1 MSQSARHGVTVGTVL
16 AETYE
21 ITGLLGEGGMG
32 AVWEAQHRR
41 LHGKKVAIKVL
52 HSFVAGDSESVERF
66 HREAQIASR
75 LGHPNIVS
83 VEDFNALPGGGWY
96 LVLEHLKG
104 ESLNA
109 RLNRGPIPLPQAL
122 SITRQ
127 IASALQAAHSEGIV
141 HRDLKPHNVFLCPSE
156 SHGYATELV
165 KVLDFGISKIQGS
178 DTVKTQTNAILG
190 TPQYMSPEQARG
202 AHREIDHRTD
212 VFALGAIVYEMLTG
226 RPAFLGES
234 IPEVMF
240 KVVYQEPPPLGELVP
255 SLPPSVIAAV
265 EHALAK
271 SRDQRCESASAFVEA
286 LTGDP
291 LITLRGGPATANMP
305 RPGMSPSLAAMA
317 ASRNRVASMSQASSP
332 EAFAATMATGD
343 AAQPVPDPL
352 AATLP
357 PPGASAGPAFAGSTM
372 PQISRGPDAYSPA
385 ETGGPPVAAA
395 PVNLPTHSHG
405 NMGYTSPDVD
415 RPRHAARRNVVP
427 IALGVAAMITT
438 FSVVLALR
446 AGRSSDDAVRAGD
459 TTTAPAV
466 APAAA
471 TTGPAPGTNTTPATG
486 TGQPP
491 QATGTEAAAGTDP
504 GNGKPKP
511 GATAGATQPDDGKD
525 PDRPRD
531 PGTHP
536 RRQADSE
543 DIPASLQ
550 QELDAAEALLKTN
563 PENAFRRASKTLGTQ
578 ETSRAAF
585 IMTLARCH
593 QGDLGGANAGFQRIK
608 VRALRRQAKKLCE
621 DREIL
626 LRGQGGASTGAER
639 RPGT

>member
-1 MSQSARHGVTVGTVL
+1 MSQSARQGVAVGTVL

-21 ITGLLGEGGMG
+21 VTKLLGEGGMG
-32 AVWEAQHRR
+32 SVWEAQHRR
-41 LHGKKVAIKVL
+41 LQGKKVAIKVL
-52 HSFVAGDSESVERF
+52 HAFVAGDSESVERF
-66 HREAQIASR
+66 NREAQIASR
-75 LGHPNIVS
+75 LGHPNIVH
-83 VEDFNALPGGGWY
+83 VEDFNLLPSGAWY

-104 ESLNA
+104 EDLNQ
-109 RLNRGPIPLPQAL
+109 RLKRGPLPLQHAL
-122 SITRQ
+122 AIARQ
-127 IASALQAAHSEGIV
+127 IASALQVAHSEGIV

-202 AHREIDHRTD
+202 AHRDIDHRTD
-212 VFALGAIVYEMLTG
+212 VFALGAIVYEMLAG

-240 KVVYQEPPPLGELVP
+240 KVVYEEPPPLGQLVP

-271 SRDQRCESASAFVEA
+271 NRDQRCESAAAFVEE

-305 RPGMSPSLAAMA
+305 RPGMSPSLAAIA
-317 ASRNRVASMSQASSP
+317 ASKNSVAAMSRASSQ
-332 EAFAATMATGD
+332 EAFAATMATGGE
-343 AAQPVPDPL
+343 AQPVPDPL

-357 PPGASAGPAFAGSTM
+357 PPGASVGPAFAGSTM
-372 PQISRGPDAYSPA
+372 PQISHGPGAYGQV
-385 ETGGPPVAAA
+385 ETGAGGPPVAAA
-395 PVNLPTHSHG
+395 LVNLPAHSHG
-405 NMGYTSPDVD
+405 NMAYTSPDVE
-415 RPRHAARRNVVP
+415 RPRHAARRGLVP
-427 IALGVAAMITT
+427 IALGVGAMIAT
-438 FSVVLALR
+438 FAVVLALR
-446 AGRSSDDAVRAGD
+446 SDHSSDDAARTGD
-459 TTTAPAV
+459 TTTNP
-466 APAAA
+466 AA
-471 TTGPAPGTNTTPATG
+471 TTGPAPATNTAGAPAG
-486 TGQPP
+486 TDQPP
-491 QATGTEAAAGTDP
+491 QAAGTEAATGTDP
-504 GNGKPKP
+504 GNGKPEP
-511 GATAGATQPDDGKD
+511 GATAGATQPDDGTD

-531 PGTHP
+531 PGARP
-536 RRQADSE
+536 RVRADSE
-543 DIPASLQ
+543 EIPASIE
-550 QELDAAEALLKTN
+550 QELDAAEALLTTN

-608 VRALRRQAKKLCE
+608 VRPLRRQAKKMCE
-621 DREIL
+621 AREIL
-626 LRGQGGASTGAER
+626 LGN
-639 RPGT
+639 